1 MFKIGANR
9 MLINRLFSAFPS
21 CQTSKRSYIQ
31 VTMKSDDAFNNIK
44 WDEHLAKK
52 AVDLIFSERKYPDFT
67 SEEKK
72 IVDSYQEK
80 LLEVDGG
87 TILPNTGADIEQQE
101 IQQILLM
108 RKNLKK

>member
-80 LLEVDGG
+80 ILEIDGG
-87 TILPNTGADIEQQE
+87 VILPNTKADLEQKKIELFF
-101 IQQILLM
+101 ITH
-108 RKNLKK
+108 K